1 MLFNSLQLSWIQG
14 LEGFFGWSSRE
25 DYFLEF
31 NPRTKKWGSD
41 FQEFKA
47 SNPKG
52 VSFQIEPGGVQ
63 DIEELI
69 RVCKENGIPLIF
81 TYSPEYSEMQ
91 GLTNNRAEIFGRF
104 HDLANR
110 SNIPFWD
117 YSDWKYASNQDFF
130 QNSQHLNDVGAEV
143 FSKDVANQLK
153 AFFAAQSTSA
163 GNVPAGISSKS
174 GSALN

>member
-1 MLFNSLQLSWIQG
+1 
-14 LEGFFGWSSRE
+14 
-25 DYFLEF
+25 
-31 NPRTKKWGSD
+31 
-41 FQEFKA
+41 
-47 SNPKG
+47 

-63 DIEELI
+63 DVEELI

-110 SNIPFWD
+110 FDIPFWD
-117 YSDWKYASNQDFF
+117 YSNWKYASNQDFF

-153 AFFAAQSTSA
+153 TYFAAQSDVARNVDAQIPAIKSSA
-163 GNVPAGISSKS
+163 PY
-174 GSALN
+174 